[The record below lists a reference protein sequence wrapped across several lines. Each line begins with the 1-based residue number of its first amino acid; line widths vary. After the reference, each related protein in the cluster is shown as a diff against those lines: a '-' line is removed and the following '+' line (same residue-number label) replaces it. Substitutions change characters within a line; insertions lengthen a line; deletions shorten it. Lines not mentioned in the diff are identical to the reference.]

1 VHGRGLIV
9 IGAAAAALCAG
20 CAEQGKVVTTTGSH
34 SATSSS
40 SSSSSTTTS
49 TSSAAPQP
57 KFHIHPHAVQPVAG
71 SAPKAKTPPVAGTSA
86 SVSVSRG
93 SQDVALAQ
101 PLSNQQVR
109 QQLQRSG
116 MSANTDEATLTPNGL
131 AVAPAGAPAEVQ
143 AIINAGNEIALLP
156 YRYAG
161 GHLTYQD
168 TAYDCSGSISYV
180 LAAAH
185 LLDHTVD
192 STELETWGE
201 PGPGRY
207 VTVFA
212 NAGHT
217 FMYVDGLRFD
227 TVALAETGS
236 RWSTRPADEP
246 DLSTFTV
253 RHPHG
258 L

>member
-1 VHGRGLIV
+1 VRARGLIP
-9 IGAAAAALCAG
+9 IAAAVAALCAG
-20 CAEQGKVVTTTGSH
+20 CAEQQRVVTTGS
-34 SATSSS
+34 STASSS
-40 SSSSSTTTS
+40 SRSSSSSTSRTT
-49 TSSAAPQP
+49 TASAPT
-57 KFHIHPHAVQPVAG
+57 FHVHPHAVQPVAG
-71 SAPKAKTPPVAGTSA
+71 TAGTTRKPPPAGTSA
-86 SVSVSRG
+86 SVSVESPT
-93 SQDVALAQ
+93 QDVALAR
-101 PLSNQQVR
+101 PLSNAQVR
-109 QQLQRSG
+109 AQLVKSG
-116 MSANTDEATLTPNGL
+116 MSPNANQATLTPNGL
-131 AVAPAGAPAEVQ
+131 AVAPPGAPAEVQ
-143 AIINAGNEIALLP
+143 AIINAGNEIARLP

-185 LLDHTVD
+185 LLNYTVN
-192 STELETWGE
+192 STALETWGKA
-201 PGPGRY
+201 GPGKW

-217 FMYVDGLRFD
+217 FMYVAGLRFD

-246 DLSTFTV
+246 DLSTFV
-253 RHPHG
+253 LRHPDG